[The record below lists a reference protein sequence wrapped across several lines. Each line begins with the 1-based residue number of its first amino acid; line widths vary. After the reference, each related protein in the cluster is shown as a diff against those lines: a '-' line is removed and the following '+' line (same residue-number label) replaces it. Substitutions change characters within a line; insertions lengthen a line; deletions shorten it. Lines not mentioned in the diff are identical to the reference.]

1 MSAAE
6 LQPIGASWK
15 SIMSVKQLEMV
26 PFAHAVGADTNLA
39 DTIREIFVQHVKKIL
54 TWKIKVNYL
63 GC

>member
-26 PFAHAVGADTNLA
+26 LCAHAVGAD
-39 DTIREIFVQHVKKIL
+39 IS
-54 TWKIKVNYL
+54 
-63 GC
+63 